1 MTLLQDLWEFMQMQ
15 GGKLLEQTLEHISL
29 TFISLAFALLV
40 GLPIG
45 LLITRFQRCV
55 GPVFGVTGILQTI
68 PSIALLGFLIPVLGI
83 GPKPAIFALFLYSLL
98 PIIRNTF
105 TGISQVD
112 PRVRE
117 AARGM
122 GMTDWQL
129 LTRVEM
135 PLALPVL
142 FAGIRTAAVLNVGV
156 ATLAAYIAAGG
167 LGEFIFG
174 GIALNN
180 TPMILAGAIPA
191 ALLAVGIDFLL
202 ARLQGLRLH
211 MLRPAALALFL
222 ALPLLSSFYLLQSR
236 SGFLAGLSPEFA
248 GRSDGYPGLEK
259 TYDLDLN
266 TVIMAPALVYKAV
279 HENDVDVIDG
289 YSTDGKIKTYNLRVL
304 KDDKQSFPPYHAAFL
319 VREPILTAHPELRQV
334 LEMLSG
340 TIDDSTMTALNY
352 LVDFEKATPAEV
364 ARGFLQQ
371 QKLWRPSRDGTGETI
386 RLGCKIFS
394 EQYILTE
401 MVSQLIR
408 GYTDLQ
414 VKAQT
419 GLGGT
424 KICFD
429 ALAAGE
435 IDIYPE
441 YTGTGLQVILNTPS
455 EVADTLQEDSNRV
468 YRYVADQFQRQYD
481 ILWLQPLGF
490 NNTYAL
496 MMQEKQAARLGI
508 HTISDLKNHLA
519 Q

>member
-1 MTLLQDLWEFMQMQ
+1 MTNVLDLWDFLQLQ
-15 GGKLLEQTLEHISL
+15 ADTLLEQTLEHISL
-29 TFISLAFALLV
+29 TFISLALAILI
-40 GLPIG
+40 GLPVG
-45 LLITRFQRCV
+45 LLITRYKRGV
-55 GPVFGVTGILQTI
+55 GPTFGITGVLQTI

-98 PIIRNTF
+98 PIIRNAF
-105 TGISQVD
+105 TGVTQVD
-112 PRVRE
+112 AKVKE

-129 LTRVEM
+129 LTRVEL

-202 ARLQGLRLH
+202 ARLQHLRLPL
-211 MLRPAALALFL
+211 LRPTALLLFL
-222 ALPLLSSFYLLQSR
+222 ALPLLSSFYLLPNR
-236 SGFLAGLSPEFA
+236 SGFQAGLSPEFA
-248 GRSDGYPGLEK
+248 GRDDGYPGLKE
-259 TYDLDLN
+259 TYGLDLN

-279 HENDVDVIDG
+279 YEGDVDVIDG
-289 YSTDGKIKTYNLRVL
+289 YSTDGKIKTYSLRVL
-304 KDDKQSFPPYHAAFL
+304 EDDQNSFPPYHAALL
-319 VREPILTAHPELRQV
+319 VREPVLLRHPELREV

-340 TIDDSTMTALNY
+340 TINDSTMTALNY
-352 LVDFEKATPAEV
+352 QVDFDKAAPAAV
-364 ARGFLQQ
+364 AQAFLKQQ
-371 QKLWRPSRDGTGETI
+371 GLWRPSQNGTGETI
-386 RLGCKIFS
+386 QLGSKIFT

-401 MVSQLIR
+401 MLSQLIR
-408 GYTDLQ
+408 GYTNLQ
-414 VKAQT
+414 VSART

-429 ALAAGE
+429 ALTAGE

-441 YTGTGLQVILNTPS
+441 YTGTGLQVILNTPQTVVDRLS
-455 EVADTLQEDSNRV
+455 KENEKV
-468 YRYVADQFQRQYD
+468 YQYVADRFQEQYN
-481 ILWLQPLGF
+481 IIWLPPLGF

-496 MMQEKQAARLGI
+496 MMREEQAAKLNIRS
-508 HTISDLKNHLA
+508 ISDLKNHLNP
-519 Q
+519 